1 MAVGKVSLDD
11 CDMFTWSFGWT
22 GFLLPILPP
31 AASMA
36 RLEMT
41 SLTFMLVCVPLP
53 VCQTRRGKWS
63 SSLPA
68 ITSSAA
74 ATMRSALSFGN
85 MPRSRLTRAAAF
97 FRTPKARMTGR
108 GITSSPMAKWIS
120 ERAVCAP

>member
-1 MAVGKVSLDD
+1 
-11 CDMFTWSFGWT
+11 
-22 GFLLPILPP
+22 
-31 AASMA
+31 MA

-41 SLTFMLVCVPLP
+41 SLTFMLLWVPLP

-63 SSLPA
+63 SSLPE

-74 ATMRSALSFGN
+74 ATIRSAFSDGKR
-85 MPRSRLTRAAAF
+85 PSSRLTRAAAF
-97 FRTPKARMTGR
+97 LRTPKARITGR